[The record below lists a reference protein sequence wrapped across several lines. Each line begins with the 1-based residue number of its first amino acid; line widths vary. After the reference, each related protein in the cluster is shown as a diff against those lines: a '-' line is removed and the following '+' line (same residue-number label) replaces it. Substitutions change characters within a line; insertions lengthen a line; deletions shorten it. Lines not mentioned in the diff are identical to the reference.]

1 MATNY
6 DYITACPDGLIIC
19 EYSTDKLAFHGHTPT
34 SMSTDSGQAAITI
47 TAGATSGSALVA
59 SLQSLATANKAL
71 VNQIA
76 GYLTAKG
83 LWHGS

>member
-6 DYITACPDGLIIC
+6 DYITACPDGLVIL

-34 SMSTDSGQAAITI
+34 SMSTNSVQSAITI
-47 TAGATSGSALVA
+47 TAGTTSTSALVA
-59 SLQSLATANKAL
+59 SAQSLLTEHSTKINAIL
-71 VNQIA
+71 

>member
-6 DYITACPDGLIIC
+6 DYITACPDGLIIL

-34 SMSTDSGQAAITI
+34 SMSTHANQAAVTI
-47 TAGATSGSALVA
+47 TCGTASGSALVA
-59 SLQSLATANKAL
+59 SIHSVVTAHHTLLNA
-71 VNQIA
+71 IA